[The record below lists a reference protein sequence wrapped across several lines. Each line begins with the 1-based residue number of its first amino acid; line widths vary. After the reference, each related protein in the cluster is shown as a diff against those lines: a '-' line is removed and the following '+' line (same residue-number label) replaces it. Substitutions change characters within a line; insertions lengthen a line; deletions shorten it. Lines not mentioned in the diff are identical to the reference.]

1 MTTPFS
7 FPKAYRFRKK
17 RDFQAL
23 KTGSHRFVGKCICI
37 DFKHSITEFSRL
49 GITASGRYGN
59 SCERNRFKRLAR
71 EAFRKTRSEFS
82 PFELHIIPRQ
92 MAKTAGFE
100 EIEAEL
106 RSWHN
111 SILNKPSPFKP

>member
-1 MTTPFS
+1 MPFP

-23 KTGSHRFVGKCICI
+23 KTGSRRFVGKCICI
-37 DFKHSITEFSRL
+37 DFKRAENGLSRL

-71 EAFRKTRSEFS
+71 EAFRKTRPAFS
-82 PFELHIIPRQ
+82 PFEIHIIPRQ
-92 MAKTAGFE
+92 LAKTARFE
-100 EIEAEL
+100 DIEAEL
-106 RSWHN
+106 RAWYN
-111 SILNKPSPFKP
+111 SIPTKP